1 MIITLKNADFSK
13 LNIGTL
19 STWRITRSLGTGAS
33 YEGVT
38 SVDKGASLNAT
49 ITIAEGYELGTAGVT
64 VIMGG
69 NIISSGVTVNGNTIT
84 ITISEV
90 TGNVVIKVP
99 TVSINTG
106 GDTGDDPIDPPVD
119 PPVDTPTET
128 VWYFDNLD
136 DAILTNFGNKNA
148 VASGN
153 TSGRSVG
160 SNYIKVNDHIN
171 PDIYRNKTINVI
183 GIKSATAGNTIEFY
197 KHNKTNNTM
206 TLLGSVTS
214 SAADEYLELSLDTPI
229 SFADDEW
236 LIVYGRQF
244 YYHYNATAKV
254 DNVCYG
260 FCGKFD
266 PTSGAEVTT
275 DGVWTQALGVKVGYK
290 SM

>member
-13 LNIGTL
+13 INIGTL
-19 STWRITRSLGTGAS
+19 STWRIICSLGTGAS

-38 SVDKGASLNAT
+38 SVDRGSSFNAT

-64 VIMGG
+64 VTMGG
-69 NIISSGVTVNGNTIT
+69 NILSSGVTVNGNTIT
-84 ITISEV
+84 IMISEV
-90 TGNVVIKVP
+90 TGNVVIKVA
-99 TVSINTG
+99 TVSVNA
-106 GDTGDDPIDPPVD
+106 DDDPVVPPDDPVVPPV
-119 PPVDTPTET
+119 TPTET

-136 DAILTNFGNKNA
+136 EANLTKFGKKNQT
-148 VASGN
+148 STGN
-153 TSGRSVG
+153 LMGRSVG
-160 SNYIKVNDHIN
+160 SNYLTVQDGVN
-171 PDIYRNKTINVI
+171 PDIYRNKMINAI
-183 GIKSATAGNTIEFY
+183 GIKSVTAANTIEFY

-214 SAADEYLELSLDTPI
+214 SSAKEYLELSLDTPV

-236 LIVYGRQF
+236 LIVYGTQY
-244 YYHYNATAKV
+244 YYHYDASEAV

-266 PTSGAEVTT
+266 PTSGANVTT
-275 DGVWTQALGVKVGYK
+275 DGAWNVALGVKVGYK

>member
-33 YEGVT
+33 YEGAT
-38 SVDKGASLNAT
+38 SVDKGASFNAT
-49 ITIAEGYELGTAGVT
+49 ITIAEGYELGTVGVT
-64 VIMGG
+64 VTMGG
-69 NIISSGVTVNGNTIT
+69 NIISSGVTINGNTIT
-84 ITISEV
+84 IAISEV

-99 TVSINTG
+99 TVSINAGGGTG
-106 GDTGDDPIDPPVD
+106 EDPVT

-136 DAILTNFGNKNA
+136 DANLTNFGKKNQ

-153 TSGRSVG
+153 TIGRSVG
-160 SNYIKVNDHIN
+160 SNYVKVDDNIN
-171 PDIYRNKTINVI
+171 PDIYRNKMINVI
-183 GIKSATAGNTIEFY
+183 GIKSVIAENTIEFY

-214 SAADEYLELSLDTPI
+214 SAADEYLELSLDTPV

-236 LIVYGRQF
+236 LIVYGTQY
-244 YYHYNATAKV
+244 YYHYNANAKV

-260 FCGKFD
+260 FCGKFN
-266 PTSGAEVTT
+266 PTSGADVTT